1 MKKENLTIALAKG
14 RTGKQALKLLEAS
27 GITFSELTKGTRK
40 LVIWDDTE
48 TVKLILVK
56 AVDVPTYVETGA
68 AEIGIVGKDIIME
81 DDKDVY
87 ELLDL
92 QISCCK
98 LVVAGFPKDTIDRYP
113 KIVVASKYPNVTRR
127 YFSSRGIPAEVIKL
141 NGSIELAP
149 LIGMS
154 DVIVDIVETGTTLK
168 ENGLVELED
177 IAPSSARVIVNK
189 AGYARK
195 TENIQQLIE
204 KLKQEVKM
212 NHEDCTI
219 DGVF

>member
-1 MKKENLTIALAKG
+1 MKEHLTIALAKG
-14 RTGKQALKLLEAS
+14 RTGKQALALLEKA
-27 GITFSELTKGTRK
+27 GIVFSELTKGTRK
-40 LVIWDDTE
+40 LVIWDDAKR
-48 TVKLILVK
+48 VKLILVK

-81 DDKDVY
+81 DSKDVY

-92 QISCCK
+92 RISACK
-98 LVVAGFPKDTIDRYP
+98 LVVAGFPNVDISTYT
-113 KIVVASKYPNVTRR
+113 KIVVASKYPNVTRK
-127 YFSSRGIPAEVIKL
+127 YFEERDILAEVIKL

-195 TENIQQLIE
+195 TEKIQTLIE
-204 KLKQEVKM
+204 KLKQEVTA
-212 NHEDCTI
+212 NDENCTSK
-219 DGVF
+219 

>member
-68 AEIGIVGKDIIME
+68 AEVGIVGKDIIME
-81 DDKDVY
+81 DEKDVY

-98 LVVAGFPKDTIDRYP
+98 LVVAGFPEDTLDRYS
-113 KIVVASKYPNVTRR
+113 KVVVASKYPSVTRR
-127 YFSSRGIPAEVIKL
+127 YFKQRGIPAEVIKL

-195 TENIQQLIE
+195 TTHIQRLIE
-204 KLKQEVKM
+204 NLKQEVE
-212 NHEDCTI
+212 NDDENCSTGNI
-219 DGVF
+219 F

>member
-219 DGVF
+219 DRVF